1 MRALET
7 KTPFPLK
14 FEGKT
19 YKEVDPVA
27 LWDMIMRSTFD
38 WAEPGILFL
47 DTINKNNN
55 LWYCEQ
61 ILQQQIHVENNLF
74 LPHGACL
81 LSSFNMVKYVDRDML
96 F

>member
-14 FEGKT
+14 FEGRT

-55 LWYCEQ
+55 
-61 ILQQQIHVENNLF
+61 
-74 LPHGACL
+74 
-81 LSSFNMVKYVDRDML
+81 
-96 F
+96 